1 MVKQRVHGQKPRKK
15 NKEAKGPK
23 KSPEAAAAAE
33 AFASAGGSKLA
44 KKKHL
49 RGGLSGKQQLAARL
63 RAEARGG
70 PFFLKMNMDVGHA
83 GPAARFQ
90 RLVERA
96 HDQAFA
102 LRIFGLTD
110 REPVSHK

>member
-15 NKEAKGPK
+15 NKEATGPTQ
-23 KSPEAAAAAE
+23 SPEAAAAAE

-63 RAEARGG
+63 RAEAGPGRSSESAAARKRKKRRRRRKGTSRDPPLQRGG
-70 PFFLKMNMDVGHA
+70 RRRP
-83 GPAARFQ
+83 
-90 RLVERA
+90 
-96 HDQAFA
+96 
-102 LRIFGLTD
+102 
-110 REPVSHK
+110 

>member
-15 NKEAKGPK
+15 NKEKGPK
-23 KSPEAAAAAE
+23 QSPEAAAAAE

-63 RAEARGG
+63 RGSGRSGARASGCSA
-70 PFFLKMNMDVGHA
+70 PS
-83 GPAARFQ
+83 PA
-90 RLVERA
+90 
-96 HDQAFA
+96 
-102 LRIFGLTD
+102 
-110 REPVSHK
+110 

>member
-15 NKEAKGPK
+15 NKDKGPK
-23 KSPEAAAAAE
+23 QSPEAAAAAE

-63 RAEARGG
+63 RAEAGPGRSSEIAGG
-70 PFFLKMNMDVGHA
+70 HGAEK
-83 GPAARFQ
+83 R
-90 RLVERA
+90 
-96 HDQAFA
+96 
-102 LRIFGLTD
+102 
-110 REPVSHK
+110 REGTYSHGCSVPSPENGRRSRS